1 MRLPTSACLCFI
13 LGASS
18 AVAETLPPN
27 AYFASMSDY
36 VHLQE
41 IDREAGKGVRDHLI
55 PLGAIEKVRGVWAPR
70 DRERLTGSLES
81 VTWRVL
87 DGYTSE
93 EMVQELDDRLAEHEG
108 ADLRFRCEARA
119 CGSSVQWANKIFGER
134 LLYGTE
140 SSQRYRVY
148 ALEHDGAN
156 YRVLIYGSA
165 RSSDRQYLHAEAL
178 KITP

>member
-1 MRLPTSACLCFI
+1 MAC
-13 LGASS
+13 
-18 AVAETLPPN
+18 AEDLPPS
-27 AYFASMSDY
+27 AYLARMSDFA
-36 VHLQE
+36 HLQE
-41 IDREAGKGVRDHLI
+41 IDREAGKRVRDYLI

-70 DRERLTGSLES
+70 DRERHSGNLES

-93 EMVQELDDRLAEHEG
+93 EMVEELDDRLAKHD
-108 ADLRFRCEARA
+108 AASIRFSCEARG

-140 SSQRYRVY
+140 ASQRYRVY
-148 ALEHDGAN
+148 ALEHGGES
-156 YRVLIYGSA
+156 YRILIYGSA

-178 KITP
+178 TIAP